1 MNPGRHWAVLLDRPT
16 SIIIFY
22 THSMLTRATSAL
34 GDVLKAT
41 NLTAEETWT
50 AAGDREWWR
59 AQRSIAFWWWFAL
72 INGQQLFRVDSLT
85 SRVYRLAHS
94 HLVNHSWMSS
104 LGQCY
109 ATLRDSIP
117 SIPQVVRY
125 LLTYWLI
132 FTYLVIRNERLS
144 DRSFR
149 SLL

>member
-22 THSMLTRATSAL
+22 THSMLTRAASAL

-50 AAGDREWWR
+50 AAGDREGWR
-59 AQRSIAFWWWFAL
+59 AQRSIAFWWWWFVL
-72 INGQQLFRVDSLT
+72 TNGQQLFRVDSLT
-85 SRVYRLAHS
+85 SRVSRLTHS

-104 LGQCY
+104 LGQCN

-117 SIPQVVRY
+117 SIPQVVTY
-125 LLTYWLI
+125 LLTC
-132 FTYLVIRNERLS
+132 FYLLS
-144 DRSFR
+144 DQKWTIVWQKF
-149 SLL
+149 